1 MPRSCCSRGG
11 HLEGQDH
18 QRSCLTSHQGHSKC
32 SGLGSSVSSRPG
44 DPTWGTLIPLGLA
57 FELPPGCYGRIAP
70 RSSLAMKG
78 VDVAGGV
85 VDADYRGEVKA
96 ILVNH
101 GSEVL
106 LVNSGDRIGQLMLEK
121 KWWPQRLYHLL
132 QGRSWFWEHRNV
144 CEACAC

>member
-1 MPRSCCSRGG
+1 
-11 HLEGQDH
+11 
-18 QRSCLTSHQGHSKC
+18 
-32 SGLGSSVSSRPG
+32 
-44 DPTWGTLIPLGLA
+44 
-57 FELPPGCYGRIAP
+57 
-70 RSSLAMKG
+70 MKG